1 MKVFKL
7 IKGKIIALK
16 LTAIVNSN
24 IVLVISEDKTKY
36 KITLPHKARTNSH
49 GLDYYFKVY
58 SLMENKWIEIGEI
71 FSDGVFN
78 KYTKNY
84 HGHFTM
90 EAAQQLFFG
99 NFKEYAKTNTNFHDR
114 IRRVNHWLNNYF
126 NRK

>member
-58 SLMENKWIEIGEI
+58 SLMENKWIEVGEI
-71 FSDGVFN
+71 FSDGVFSN
-78 KYTKNY
+78 VIKRY

-90 EAAQQLFFG
+90 ESVQQLFLID
-99 NFKEYAKTNTNFHDR
+99 FKEYSKTNTNFHDR
-114 IRRVNHWLNNYF
+114 IRRVNSWLNNYF